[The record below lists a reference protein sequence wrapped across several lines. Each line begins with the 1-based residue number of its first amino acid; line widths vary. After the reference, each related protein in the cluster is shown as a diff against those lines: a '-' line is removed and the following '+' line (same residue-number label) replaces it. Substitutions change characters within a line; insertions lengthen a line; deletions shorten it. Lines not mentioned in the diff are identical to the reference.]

1 MATYVTIAKRPVI
14 VFTIRAGRSSA
25 RDIMSLY
32 RMSKSPWAYRVRAIL
47 CQRSC
52 PSLNYSG

>member
-32 RMSKSPWAYRVRAIL
+32 RMSKSPMGVQDPCNIMSAQLPVTKL
-47 CQRSC
+47 
-52 PSLNYSG
+52 